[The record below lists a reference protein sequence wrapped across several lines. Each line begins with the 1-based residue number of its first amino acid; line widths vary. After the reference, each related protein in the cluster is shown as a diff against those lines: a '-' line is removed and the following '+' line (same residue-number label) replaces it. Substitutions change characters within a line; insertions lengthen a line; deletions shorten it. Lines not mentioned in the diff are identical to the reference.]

1 MSQQSHLHSGF
12 TRTPIYM
19 AVALAS
25 SLSFD
30 RVSAQD
36 DIDTGPEG
44 LEEIVVTAQKRTEN
58 IMEVPISIGTFSD
71 EDIDKSGVLD
81 IRDMANYVAGVTI
94 GEGQLTQA
102 DITIRGIT
110 STNISSG
117 GDPSVATFYDGEYLP
132 RTATTVGF
140 SDVERVEILK
150 GPQGTLFGR
159 NAAAGVINI
168 LPKKPN
174 GELEAFVSTKI
185 GNYGLQQYE
194 AMGNLPLTG
203 NLFLRANV
211 MTNDRDGY
219 VDNLGNGDDLGVQNS
234 TTARLSLLWQASDT
248 TDLQLSYDYDKVD
261 QGANPVIG
269 VGPTAYSTDP
279 FSGKTSHDVIDGGEK
294 RDMYAVGVRLNHE
307 FNNQWSLN
315 YSATTRDIETT
326 NVYDEDG
333 TSDITRYLSADNF
346 EDSESLYTE
355 LQVNFTSDDLT
366 AVMGASYSGSKTDQ
380 IIPINL
386 STDALNRFVTSQLT
400 SDPGLQALYAG
411 YGQDILSVDTY
422 WNPADWALLS
432 WMVTDAVG
440 GCGGACGVSLPQD
453 AFSYALVN
461 TILGTEPG
469 KPPALATPFFF
480 DPSYA
485 GQYISEATYN
495 TGNFTSWGIY
505 TDIGYSFTE
514 RFDMFFGLRY
524 SSDTKEFSWETPLA
538 DFYVNNPELG
548 ITDNAIFPMLPKV
561 NAEETWS
568 KTTGRVVANYKL
580 TEDIITF
587 ASYSTGYKSGGF
599 DSLNVTTAL
608 LPLDPE
614 VVTNYELGIKGDF
627 FDNRLRV
634 QASAYNMSVEGAQNV
649 VQSQPPEA
657 SVAAPRL
664 INTDVENAGVEFTVD
679 WIALPDL
686 RLSLITQYMK
696 AEQTPEQY
704 YDALGDQVGGE
715 TTRGK
720 SKPEDAYTFRMDYTP
735 EIAIGSINFHLDYI
749 YNRNDATLDLNYLAQ
764 YDAIPGYGGD
774 RQRLHGRID
783 WYSDDDTYQVS
794 LWGKNLTDEEYVSTV
809 GGFGQTELQ
818 APIVTIEEP
827 RTYGVD
833 VRYNF

>member
-36 DIDTGPEG
+36 DIDAGPEG

-102 DITIRGIT
+102 EITIRGIT

-219 VDNLGNGDDLGVQNS
+219 VDNLGNGDDLGIQNS

-269 VGPTAYSTDP
+269 VGPAAYSTDP

-315 YSATTRDIETT
+315 YSATTRNIETT

-386 STDALNRFVTSQLT
+386 STDALHRFVTT
-400 SDPGLQALYAG
+400 GMKEDPDLKDRYNAAG
-411 YGQDILSVDTY
+411 KDISAVDNF
-422 WNPADWALLS
+422 WNPDDWAVLS
-432 WMVTDAVG
+432 EILA
-440 GCGGACGVSLPQD
+440 GVSLPQTD
-453 AFSYALVN
+453 QFYGLLSAA
-461 TILGTEPG
+461 IEEP
-469 KPPALATPFFF
+469 LFFG
-480 DPSYA
+480 PSHA
-485 GQYISEATYN
+485 GQFITETIYN
-495 TGNFTSWGIY
+495 SGDFTSWGIY

-514 RFDMFFGLRY
+514 KFDMFFGLRY

-561 NAEETWS
+561 KAEETWS

-614 VVTNYELGIKGDF
+614 VVTNFELGIKGDF

-715 TTRGK
+715 TTKGK

-735 EIAIGSINFHLDYI
+735 EIAVGSINFHLDYI
-749 YNRNDATLDLNYLAQ
+749 YNRNDATLDLNYLDQ